1 MGRID
6 MATVADASSSADLG
20 AFAAA
25 IGRVGNH
32 VEMLRDRIRLLEA
45 VIENFPGGISLFD
58 DRLQMVLCNEQ
69 QKSLL
74 DYPDDLFAGGFPTL
88 ESLFR
93 FNASRGEYGPGD
105 VEEQVARRMS
115 LVRERKAHVYERT
128 RPNGTVLEVRGT
140 PIEGGGF
147 VTTYLDVTEQRR
159 NQALIAYMAHHD
171 TLTNLPNRVLFT
183 DRLQTAIALAKRS
196 GLIAVHYL
204 DIDNFKPVNDT
215 LGHQAGDMLL
225 RAIARRLG
233 GAVRENDTVAR
244 LGGDEFAIVQTGI
257 SESLHAAV
265 LARRV
270 LEQLSSPFEVAG
282 HAVQVG
288 VSIGIALSPRDGI
301 TIDEILI
308 KADAALYRSKTNGRG
323 RFSFHNAPD
332 RQTA

>member
-1 MGRID
+1 
-6 MATVADASSSADLG
+6 
-20 AFAAA
+20 
-25 IGRVGNH
+25 
-32 VEMLRDRIRLLEA
+32 
-45 VIENFPGGISLFD
+45 
-58 DRLQMVLCNEQ
+58 MVLCNEQ
-69 QKSLL
+69 QKLLL
-74 DYPDDLFAGGFPTL
+74 DYPDDLFADGFPTL
-88 ESLFR
+88 EDLFR
-93 FNASRGEYGPGD
+93 FNALRGEYGPGNL
-105 VEEQVARRMS
+105 EEQMARRMA

-159 NQALIAYMAHHD
+159 NQALIAHMAHHD

-204 DIDNFKPVNDT
+204 DIDRFKPVNDT
-215 LGHQAGDMLL
+215 LGHQVGDTLL
-225 RAIARRLG
+225 TAIANRLSG
-233 GAVRENDTVAR
+233 TVRENDTVAR

-257 SESLHAAV
+257 SESSHAAV

-270 LEQLSSPFEVAG
+270 LAQLSSPFEVAG

-288 VSIGIALSPRDGI
+288 VSIGIALSPTDGI

-308 KADAALYRSKTNGRG
+308 KADAALYRSKTKGRG
-323 RFSFHNAPD
+323 CFSFHNSPENQSA
-332 RQTA
+332 A